1 MSNEFSISEWSSIN
15 SFLRRDNNA
24 ELYGFPRRTDESI
37 IFSSWNIRK
46 FGKFRDGD
54 KLSRTN
60 GSSDLIAEYC
70 RQCDLV
76 ALQEVQEDTSSLD
89 DLLARLNSGSDN
101 YGVLKSD
108 VTGKA
113 PGYDGMAERF
123 CFIYNRDKIDR
134 GDLASDITLDRS
146 AVIHN
151 IKKAHR
157 ESINGQ
163 VPNKSDPSFVEKA
176 GNFFNRYKEG
186 RALDK
191 TLKHFSDFIRSP
203 HIAEFVVRGAD
214 HTFYTIFA
222 VNAHLVSGKSK
233 KEREREFFALLE
245 WLLIQSEA
253 IVTRDK
259 KVIMILGDLN
269 LDFKSNVSK
278 RKQGIEE
285 YITSLNHNR
294 GLQAKVN
301 FPFLDGTFFTN
312 SRENQTFDH
321 IAYIADDA
329 RWPRGRHNN
338 QKGSDTNGFDY
349 KMFNFKKLFMDAGPG
364 KKLDGSPDYQKFEHD
379 LSDHMPI
386 WLRMP
391 LPTSSQKRYSM

>member
-1 MSNEFSISEWSSIN
+1 MSNGFSVAEWASIN
-15 SFLRRDNNA
+15 SFLREGNNA
-24 ELYGFPRRTDESI
+24 ELYGFPERTDDYI

-46 FGKFRDGD
+46 FGKFRDGST
-54 KLSRTN
+54 LSRSE
-60 GSSDLIAEYC
+60 GSSEMIADYC
-70 RQCDLV
+70 RQCDLL
-76 ALQEVQEDTSSLD
+76 ALQEIQDDTGSLD

-108 VTGKA
+108 VTGKS
-113 PGYDGMAERF
+113 PGYKGMAERF
-123 CFIYNRDKIDR
+123 CFIYNEDKIDR

-151 IKKAHR
+151 IKKAHQ
-157 ESINGQ
+157 ESMIGQ
-163 VPNKSDPSFVEKA
+163 VPDDSDPSFVEKA
-176 GNFFNRYKEG
+176 GNFFNRYREG

-191 TLKHFSDFIRSP
+191 TLKNFSDFIRSP
-203 HIAEFVVRGAD
+203 HISEFVVKGPD
-214 HTFYTIFA
+214 SSIYTIYA

-245 WLLIQSEA
+245 WLLIRSEE

-269 LDFKSNVSK
+269 LDFKSNISK

-285 YITSLNHNR
+285 YVTSLNQNR
-294 GLQAKVN
+294 NLQAKVN

-321 IAYIADDA
+321 IAYIADDN

-338 QKGSDTNGFDY
+338 QKGSETNGFDY
-349 KMFNFKKLFMDAGPG
+349 QMFNFKELFMDAGPG
-364 KKLDGSPDYQKFEHD
+364 KKSDGSPYYEKFEHD

-391 LPTSSQKRYSM
+391 LPNSSQKRYVV